1 MDYND
6 LIERSALGAAAGLVG
21 TLAIQVMRTSNQKL
35 LPETMPPIRED
46 PGAFMVEQAE
56 ELLPEQAQ
64 DDIPDFA
71 EAAAAKALAMGYG
84 MTAGALLGALRSDEG
99 NVVVDGVVL
108 ALGTWAVG
116 YLGWLPASGLMPPLT
131 KQTPEQVLAVA
142 VQHALFGIVTAS
154 IYQWLHNC

>member
-6 LIERSALGAAAGLVG
+6 LVERAALGAAAGLMG

-84 MTAGALLGALRSDEG
+84 MTAGALLGALRSGEG

-108 ALGTWAVG
+108 GLGTWAVG

-131 KQTPEQVLAVA
+131 KQTPEQVLSVA
-142 VQHALFGIVTAS
+142 VQHAVFGVITAS
-154 IYQWLHNC
+154 IYQWLRNR

>member
-1 MDYND
+1 MDYNE

-21 TLAIQVMRTSNQKL
+21 TLAMQVMRTSNQKL
-35 LPETMPPIRED
+35 SPETMPPIREE

-71 EAAAAKALAMGYG
+71 ETAAAKALAMGYG
-84 MTAGALLGALRSDEG
+84 MTAGALLGALRSGEG
-99 NVVVDGVVL
+99 DIVVDGVVL
-108 ALGTWAVG
+108 GLGTWAVG

-142 VQHALFGIVTAS
+142 VQHAVFGVITAS
-154 IYQWLHNC
+154 IYQWLRNR